1 MKKPVFTGAAVAI
14 ITPMHADGSV
24 NYDELGR
31 IIEDQIAHSTD
42 AIVICG
48 TTGES
53 PTMTDEEHTECIRYA
68 VKKVAGRVPVVA
80 GTGSNDT
87 KYAIWLSQQAEADG
101 ADALLLVTPYYN
113 KASQA
118 GLIAHYTAIADAVH
132 LPCILYN
139 VPSRTGCNLTP
150 ATLAELAK
158 HPNINAVK
166 EASGNI
172 SQVAEIAALCGDEL
186 NLYSGNDDQIIPL
199 LALGGMLFQDLR
211 IFTELTALEN
221 VQLKNNLTGYKK
233 KKEVLAYFEQLGI
246 ADKINVK
253 VGKLSF
259 GQQQRVAFIR
269 ALCQP
274 FDFLFLDEPISHLD
288 NDNSRIM
295 GEIITAEVER
305 QGAGVIATSIGKH
318 IDLPYDHIFQL

>member
-1 MKKPVFTGAAVAI
+1 MKRPVFTGAAVAI
-14 ITPMHADGSV
+14 ITPMNTDGSV

-31 IIEDQIAHSTD
+31 IIDDQIAHSTD

-53 PTMTDEEHTECIRYA
+53 PTLTDEEHTECIRYT
-68 VKKVAGRVPVVA
+68 VKKAAGRVPVIA

-113 KASQA
+113 KTSQA
-118 GLIAHYTAIADAVH
+118 GLLAHYTAIADAVH
-132 LPCILYN
+132 IPCILYN

-172 SQVAEIAALCGDEL
+172 SHVAEIAAACGDSL
-186 NLYSGNDDQIIPL
+186 NIYSGNDDQVVPL
-199 LALGGMLFQDLR
+199 LSLGGKGV
-211 IFTELTALEN
+211 IS
-221 VQLKNNLTGYKK
+221 V
-233 KKEVLAYFEQLGI
+233 VS
-246 ADKINVK
+246 NVK
-253 VGKLSF
+253 PELVHNCCKAWFDGDTAKAREL
-259 GQQQRVAFIR
+259 QLEMLPLCD
-269 ALCQP
+269 ALFCEVNP
-274 FDFLFLDEPISHLD
+274 IPVKYAMNVLGWEAGECRLPLVEPGDAHKEQIEQALQ
-288 NDNSRIM
+288 
-295 GEIITAEVER
+295 A
-305 QGAGVIATSIGKH
+305 AGLIKE
-318 IDLPYDHIFQL
+318 